1 MRPKFEIDPT
11 NLDKSSAAAF
21 REHAAGRLPYAAWKA
36 TATQIQRL
44 RRIESFRHTHGEA
57 LHNRAHPEHDRRAAE
72 LQDMYVQAYPETA
85 TT

>member
-1 MRPKFEIDPT
+1 MRPKFEIDPH
-11 NLDKSSAAAF
+11 NLDKSAAAAF
-21 REHAAGRLPYAAWKA
+21 REHTAGRLPYAAWKA

-44 RRIESFRHTHGEA
+44 RGLETYRRQHAAA
-57 LHNRAHPEHDRRAAE
+57 LYDRKHPEHDQRAAE

>member
-1 MRPKFEIDPT
+1 MRPKFAIDPN

-36 TATQIQRL
+36 TAAQIQRL
-44 RRIESFRHTHGEA
+44 RGIESYRKAHGEA

-72 LQDMYVQAYPETA
+72 LHDMYAQAYPEPA